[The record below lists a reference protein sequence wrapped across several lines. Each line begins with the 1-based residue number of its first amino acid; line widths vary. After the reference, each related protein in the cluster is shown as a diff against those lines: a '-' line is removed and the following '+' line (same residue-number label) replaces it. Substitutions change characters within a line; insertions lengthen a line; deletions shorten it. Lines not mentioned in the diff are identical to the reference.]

1 MSNKTGTIF
10 NIQRYSIYDG
20 PGIRTT
26 VFLKGCFLKC
36 FWCHNPEGASA
47 EPEIQILD
55 FKCRRCGL
63 CIENCPNN
71 ARFLSDGRILIK
83 KNKCTHCLK
92 CIKVC
97 PSGATELIGNEVKV
111 KEVLS
116 IVEQDIPFYKRSDG
130 GVTFSGGEPFLQ
142 AKFLKNCLME
152 CAKKNIHTAV
162 DTSGFVE
169 EHKLKEIMPYV
180 NLFLYDIKSLDDNK
194 HKNATGVSNK
204 IVSDNLKM
212 LLKSKARVHLRIP
225 IIPTFNDSVEDI
237 QQIAD
242 FISDLKDIEF
252 IEILPFHQLGSGKY
266 KSLQKPYKAMDL
278 KIIPKEKLE
287 ELLEPF
293 KKKRI
298 AYKLR

>member
-1 MSNKTGTIF
+1 MSNKIGKIF

-26 VFLKGCFLKC
+26 IFLKGCFLKC
-36 FWCHNPEGASA
+36 FWCHNPEGVSV
-47 EPEIQILD
+47 ESEIQILD
-55 FKCRRCGL
+55 FKCLHCGL

-71 ARFLSDGRILIK
+71 ARILSEGRILIK
-83 KNKCTHCLK
+83 KEKCTHCLR

-97 PSGATELIGNEVKV
+97 PSGATELIGNEIKV
-111 KEVLS
+111 KEVLR

-142 AKFLKNCLME
+142 AEFLKNCLME
-152 CAKKNIHTAV
+152 CVKKNIHTAV

-169 EHKLKEIMPYV
+169 ENKLKEILPFV
-180 NLFLYDIKSLDDNK
+180 NLFLYDIKTLDNNK

-204 IVSDNLKM
+204 IILDNLRM

-237 QQIAD
+237 QKVAN
-242 FISDLKDIEF
+242 FVSGLKDIEF

-266 KSLQKPYKAMDL
+266 KSLQKTYKAINL

-293 KKKRI
+293 NKKGIK
-298 AYKLR
+298 YKIR